1 MSDTL
6 SETEGCSLLAE
17 LFRARG
23 FSIQRNVLFRE
34 YGVTFHVDGWDPH
47 ARVGFEFLT
56 SEDED
61 HDDLSLEE
69 YKTLNDHQQRGE
81 LSLFIIDEVEPISA
95 SALLAE
101 ANEFLDEVNDAAQ
114 ARRLAAV
121 RQAKAQ
127 LARSAVAA
135 KSAGKQMPAGKH
147 SPAAGKTVTRPT
159 AAPKRAGGKR
169 AAGKPAR
176 PKPARPKSA
185 TTKPVGKS
193 AARKPAAKPAAKKP
207 VAKKLT
213 LTKPTAKKAAPKK
226 LPAVKKTGGKP
237 SRRPRG
243 K

>member
-23 FSIQRNVLFRE
+23 YSIQRNVLFRE

-69 YKTLNDHQQRGE
+69 YHTLNDHQRRGE

-95 SALLAE
+95 SALLHE
-101 ANEFLDEVNDAAQ
+101 ANEFLDEVSEAAQ

-121 RQAKAQ
+121 RHAKAQ
-127 LARSAVAA
+127 LSRSAVAA
-135 KSAGKQMPAGKH
+135 KPAGKQSPVGKH
-147 SPAAGKTVTRPT
+147 SPAAGKTVTKPT
-159 AAPKRAGGKR
+159 TAMKSAGGKA
-169 AAGKPAR
+169 AAGKPAVKKLVKT
-176 PKPARPKSA
+176 KPAAKAAA
-185 TTKPVGKS
+185 TTKPATKS
-193 AARKPAAKPAAKKP
+193 AAKKP
-207 VAKKLT
+207 VAKR
-213 LTKPTAKKAAPKK
+213 PAPKK
-226 LPAVKKTGGKP
+226 PTPKQAVSKKAVSKQPASKKAVVKP

>member
-1 MSDTL
+1 MFPGPGRPVTPPAYPPPLSDTL
-6 SETEGCSLLAE
+6 SETEGFSLLAE

-23 FSIQRNVLFRE
+23 HSLQRNVLFRE

-95 SALLAE
+95 SALLHE
-101 ANEFLDEVNDAAQ
+101 ANEFLDEVSEAAQ

-121 RQAKAQ
+121 RHAKAQ
-127 LARSAVAA
+127 LSRSAVAA
-135 KSAGKQMPAGKH
+135 KP
-147 SPAAGKTVTRPT
+147 AGKTVTKPT
-159 AAPKRAGGKR
+159 TATKSVGGKG
-169 AAGKPAR
+169 AAGKPAAKKLVKT
-176 PKPARPKSA
+176 KPAAKAAA
-185 TTKPVGKS
+185 T
-193 AARKPAAKPAAKKP
+193 RKPATKPAAKKP
-207 VAKKLT
+207 VAKRSGA
-213 LTKPTAKKAAPKK
+213 TKPTPKKAATKK
-226 LPAVKKTGGKP
+226 AATKKAVVKP
-237 SRRPRG
+237 SRKPRG

>member
-34 YGVTFHVDGWDPH
+34 YGVTFHLDGWDPH

-95 SALLAE
+95 SSLLHE

-127 LARSAVAA
+127 LARPAVAA
-135 KSAGKQMPAGKH
+135 KSAGKQ

-159 AAPKRAGGKR
+159 AAPKRAGGKG

-176 PKPARPKSA
+176 PKPATK
-185 TTKPVGKS
+185 KPVGKS

-207 VAKKLT
+207 VAKKPALA
-213 LTKPTAKKAAPKK
+213 KPTAKKAAPKK
-226 LPAVKKTGGKP
+226 LPGMKKTGGKP

-243 K
+243 A